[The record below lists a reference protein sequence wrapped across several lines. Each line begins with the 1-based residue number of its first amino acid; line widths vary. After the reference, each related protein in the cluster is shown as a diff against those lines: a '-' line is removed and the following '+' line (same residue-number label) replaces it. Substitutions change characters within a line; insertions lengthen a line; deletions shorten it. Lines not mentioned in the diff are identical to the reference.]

1 MNNYI
6 KHSDTN
12 EIEHEYSKFT
22 TIEHRKKYAQFFTP
36 FSLADLMAKWLI
48 GNKDLKT
55 VLDPA
60 FGLGVFSRALL
71 NHNHNLKIIGFE
83 IDENIYEKAK
93 IIFNNNKNISINLSD
108 FMHNDWDNNYDGII
122 CNPPYFNFRDYD
134 SKNILEE
141 IGKRISFK
149 LNGLTNLYTLFL
161 LKSIYQLNENGR
173 AAFIIPSEF
182 LNSDFGKLIKS
193 YLIKSKTLRHIAVIN
208 FKENVFNDALT
219 TSAIIL
225 CANDNKSGKV
235 QFSNVSSQNDFSN
248 IERVIKSYPDYLSN
262 ERTVEFNNLNPELK
276 WRAYYQ
282 EQNAV
287 KYKNLVPF
295 GNYGKV
301 LRGIATGS
309 NEFFTFNLSKAN
321 KFGIANKYLLP
332 CICKSID
339 SKKFFFHK

>member
-12 EIEHEYSKFT
+12 EIEREYSKFT
-22 TIEHRKKYAQFFTP
+22 KIEHRKKFAQFFTP

-134 SKNILEE
+134 SK
-141 IGKRISFK
+141 K
-149 LNGLTNLYTLFL
+149 LGREFP
-161 LKSIYQLNENGR
+161 LN
-173 AAFIIPSEF
+173 
-182 LNSDFGKLIKS
+182 
-193 YLIKSKTLRHIAVIN
+193 
-208 FKENVFNDALT
+208 
-219 TSAIIL
+219 
-225 CANDNKSGKV
+225 
-235 QFSNVSSQNDFSN
+235 
-248 IERVIKSYPDYLSN
+248 
-262 ERTVEFNNLNPELK
+262 
-276 WRAYYQ
+276 
-282 EQNAV
+282 
-287 KYKNLVPF
+287 
-295 GNYGKV
+295 
-301 LRGIATGS
+301 
-309 NEFFTFNLSKAN
+309 
-321 KFGIANKYLLP
+321 
-332 CICKSID
+332 
-339 SKKFFFHK
+339 